1 MKATQLRE
9 KTADELREAY
19 DEKRQELFKLQVHK
33 DDSGEDAEN
42 PLRARILRRDLARIK
57 TVMTE
62 VEREGVENNG

>member
-19 DEKRQELFKLQVHK
+19 DETRQELFNLQVRK
-33 DDSGEDAEN
+33 DTGEASEQ
-42 PLRARILRRDLARIK
+42 PLKVRTLRRDVARIK

-62 VEREGVENNG
+62 REREGVENHG